1 MDTSGLWPVLACIVS
16 IVAFIFFDALQS
28 SYYRESTR
36 NIEHYSLSRTG
47 IILWNISTGSVLATT
62 GSVLAIY
69 LTFADYKLGW
79 IVGYVVGTL
88 LLLWAIHCVTLS
100 AIANHRWAFYSV
112 ALRRLLARSL
122 KKQSESN
129 RTKRAPRESDEHQ
142 DHVIHQ
148 EMKQGLDDRE
158 RGMISS
164 ILSLDHFTAKE
175 VMVPR
180 VDIIAVDKATSLSK
194 VASVMVEAG
203 HTKLPVF
210 KEHIDQIEGVIH
222 STDLLE
228 VFSKGTKNV
237 PLEGLLRPVI
247 FVPESKDIAGLLE
260 ELQEKKIQIALIVDE
275 YGGIEGLV
283 TMEDILEEIVG
294 EIEDEFTRGEPRIT
308 IINEREAMIDGRL
321 SLDEVN
327 ETLDTRIEIDNVET
341 IGGLLYNVLDR
352 MPVVGDAIKIAN
364 LEISVVSTRG
374 RRIRQLRVITQAES

>member
-1 MDTSGLWPVLACIVS
+1 MDSSGLWPGIAFVVS
-16 IVAFIFFDALQS
+16 IGAFIFVDALQS
-28 SYYRESTR
+28 SYYRESAKDV
-36 NIEHYSLSRTG
+36 EHPALSTTG
-47 IILWNISTGSVLATT
+47 IMLWGISTGSVLATT
-62 GSVLAIY
+62 ASILAIY
-69 LTFADYKLGW
+69 RTFADYTLAW
-79 IVGYVVGTL
+79 IVGCVIVTL
-88 LLLWAIHCVTLS
+88 LLLWTIHSITLS
-100 AIANHRWAFYSV
+100 VIANHRWAPYSV

-122 KKQSESN
+122 KKQRESSSV
-129 RTKRAPRESDEHQ
+129 KRAARESDEHQ
-142 DHVIHQ
+142 ERVIHQ

-175 VMVPR
+175 IMVPR
-180 VDIIAVDKATSLSK
+180 VDIIAVDAETPLPE
-194 VASVMVEAG
+194 VASVMVEEG

-210 KEHIDQIEGVIH
+210 KENIDQIEGVIH

-228 VFSKGTKNV
+228 VLSKGTKNV

-294 EIEDEFTRGEPRIT
+294 EIEDAFTRDEPRIT
-308 IINEREAMIDGRL
+308 IIDEQEAMVDGRL

-327 ETLDTRIEIDNVET
+327 ETLDASIQRDNVDT
-341 IGGLLYNVLDR
+341 IGGLLYSVLDR
-352 MPVVGDAIKIAN
+352 MPVVGDVIKINN
-364 LEISVVSTRG
+364 LKISVVSTRG
-374 RRIRQLRVITQAES
+374 RRVRQLRIINQAER